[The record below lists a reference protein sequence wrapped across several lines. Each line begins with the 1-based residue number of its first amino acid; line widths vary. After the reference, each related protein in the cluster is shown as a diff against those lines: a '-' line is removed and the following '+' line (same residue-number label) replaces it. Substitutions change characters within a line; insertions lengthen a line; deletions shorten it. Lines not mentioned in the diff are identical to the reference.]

1 MHLQQLVGGQGQG
14 RSKGGDWGGL
24 RVQLGQH
31 AIHRRGLTL
40 PTQPPGFEAE
50 GQTTF
55 LKALHQGGQ
64 GTRHG
69 AEGGG
74 IPKNGLVLAEPLKAA
89 AVQAATAP
97 LLGPEAGGQR
107 LARDLIWGHHHQ
119 ITQPQGLGRQGFA
132 EFSWPAAGLEHQER
146 SPLRLRTPDLPPGAG
161 LALPERLAKA
171 LTQALPPQLRQAA
184 TGGGGETLH
193 QTGASH

>member
-1 MHLQQLVGGQGQG
+1 MQQLVGWQGQG

-24 RVQLGQH
+24 GVQLGQH

-40 PTQPPGFEAE
+40 PTQPLCFEAE

-89 AVQAATAP
+89 AVQAAIAP
-97 LLGPEAGGQR
+97 LLGPEAGGQG
-107 LARDLIWGHHHQ
+107 LARELIGGHHHQ

-132 EFSWPAAGLEHQER
+132 ELSWPAAGLEHQER
-146 SPLRLRTPDLPPGAG
+146 SPLPLWTPDLPPGAG
-161 LALPERLAKA
+161 LALPERLA
-171 LTQALPPQLRQAA
+171 
-184 TGGGGETLH
+184 
-193 QTGASH
+193 